1 MLAFIYTK
9 NKVIR
14 DDEIEEDDIYEN
26 HEDKHFRITKPPDW
40 LGINQ
45 KRVNMDESDTVN
57 VDPKFWGDFHDDES
71 VIDFEKMRKEF
82 TAQADSLWEQ
92 NVKAQK
98 KRSAH

>member
-1 MLAFIYTK
+1 MKLERMLAFIYTK

-57 VDPKFWGDFHDDES
+57 VDPKFWGIRFFCLIFRRFS
-71 VIDFEKMRKEF
+71 
-82 TAQADSLWEQ
+82 
-92 NVKAQK
+92 
-98 KRSAH
+98 